1 MDRLAR
7 NMLYLSLLDII
18 FVCVLGLFMLKP
30 AQLSVS
36 VLQEASIAP
45 VQGIDFKVEEPLI
58 VRVGKEVFLVPTGF
72 KTDLASI
79 PRWLW
84 SFIAPNE
91 AHYVFPSILH
101 DYLYMY
107 PGDRQRQYIDEIFYS
122 FLLERGVS
130 RFKAYQMYIAVRIF
144 GGSHFGRRIR

>member
-1 MDRLAR
+1 
-7 NMLYLSLLDII
+7 
-18 FVCVLGLFMLKP
+18 MLKP
-30 AQLSVS
+30 NQLPVS
-36 VLQEASIAP
+36 VLQEASISP
-45 VQGIDFKVEEPLI
+45 VHGIDFKVEEPLI
-58 VRVGKEVFLVPTGF
+58 VRVDKEIFLVPNGF

-84 SFIAPNE
+84 TFIAPNE
-91 AHYVFPSILH
+91 AYYVFPAILH

-107 PGDRQRQYIDEIFYS
+107 PGERERQYIDEIFYS

-144 GGSHFGRRIR
+144 GSSHFSWRHQ